1 MCLNLIQLC
10 FRHFRWHRLG
20 ISVLGDTVTL
30 IYDCSENM
38 TLPFNRSKSPELD
51 IDGVV
56 FIARQLLEDDIF
68 LVSIC
73 NSNIL
78 RQ

>member
-1 MCLNLIQLC
+1 MFLNLIRLY

-38 TLPFNRSKSPELD
+38 TLPLNRSKSPELD

-68 LVSIC
+68 LVSIY
-73 NSNIL
+73 NSNI
-78 RQ
+78 